1 MGHYYGNT
9 KIRFMKNMQTIAA
22 QAVALM
28 DLTTLNDTDTA
39 QTIEDLIASIQ
50 PKLGVPAAVC
60 VYSQFVSDAKL
71 ALAERALKQVKVATV
86 TNFPTGE
93 QPLEQV
99 INETLFAIERG
110 ADEID
115 LVIPYKALIAG
126 DKEKVLT
133 YVKSSKDAC
142 GNKAVLKVIIE
153 SGELTDEL
161 ITKASQLA
169 IDGGADFVKTSTG
182 KVAVNATLAATEII
196 LTAIKASG
204 KNVGFK
210 AAGGVRTVADA
221 AQYLALAESI
231 MGEAYIKP
239 KLFRFGASGL
249 LSDVYATLNES

>member
-1 MGHYYGNT
+1 M
-9 KIRFMKNMQTIAA
+9 
-22 QAVALM
+22 
-28 DLTTLNDTDTA
+28 
-39 QTIEDLIASIQ
+39 
-50 PKLGVPAAVC
+50 
-60 VYSQFVSDAKL
+60 
-71 ALAERALKQVKVATV
+71 
-86 TNFPTGE
+86 
-93 QPLEQV
+93 
-99 INETLFAIERG
+99 
-110 ADEID
+110 
-115 LVIPYKALIAG
+115 
-126 DKEKVLT
+126 
-133 YVKSSKDAC
+133 
-142 GNKAVLKVIIE
+142 LKVIIE

>member
-1 MGHYYGNT
+1 MP
-9 KIRFMKNMQTIAA
+9 Q
-22 QAVALM
+22 
-28 DLTTLNDTDTA
+28 
-39 QTIEDLIASIQ
+39 
-50 PKLGVPAAVC
+50 
-60 VYSQFVSDAKL
+60 
-71 ALAERALKQVKVATV
+71 
-86 TNFPTGE
+86 
-93 QPLEQV
+93 
-99 INETLFAIERG
+99 RG

-126 DKEKVLT
+126 DEEKVLT

-196 LTAIKASG
+196 LTIKASG

-210 AAGGVRTVADA
+210 TAGGVRTVADA
-221 AQYLALAESI
+221 AQYLALVESI